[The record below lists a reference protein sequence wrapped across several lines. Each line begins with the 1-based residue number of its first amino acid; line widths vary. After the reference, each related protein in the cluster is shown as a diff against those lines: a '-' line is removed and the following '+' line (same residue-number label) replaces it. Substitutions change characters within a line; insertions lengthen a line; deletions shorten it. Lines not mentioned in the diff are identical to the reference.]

1 MAEGR
6 KVDYVLPE
14 GKIFLRTGEKADNP
28 MCEVHLTMMTPWD
41 QFEENEEMVIDWF
54 CIDCL
59 EAHNAWRVSQG
70 KVALSLG
77 GVMFGK
83 SDREFYDLKETVN

>member
-6 KVDYVLPE
+6 NPLP
-14 GKIFLRTGEKADNP
+14 GLFKKTSEKAHNP

-41 QFEENEEMVIDWF
+41 KFEENEEMMIEWF

-59 EAHNAWRVSQG
+59 EACNRQRVKEG
-70 KVALSLG
+70 KPELHLG
-77 GVMFGK
+77 GQFFGE
-83 SDREFYDLKETVN
+83 SDREFYGCVETVN